1 MMKNPLE
8 HIINT
13 LTIER
18 CVICNT
24 PGGVWCES
32 CFLNGQTENE
42 SRCYICNKL
51 TSQNRVCKSCKSGSR
66 LRRVWWLGD
75 YSGIRK
81 ELIWNMKYQRQR
93 ETARLFGRYLAE
105 VVPYLSPDTIVTA
118 IPTASSRI
126 RRRGYDQAV
135 LCAQAFAQKRELP
148 YQTLLLRTDQKELIG
163 KRRTERMKAME
174 NSFSIKPKSYLKGV
188 SILLIDDVLTT
199 GASLESAA
207 KILRKSGA
215 LHIDAAVIARR
226 LLS

>member
-1 MMKNPLE
+1 MKNPLE

-13 LTIER
+13 LTIES
-18 CVICNT
+18 CIICNA
-24 PGGVWCES
+24 PGDVWCEG
-32 CFLNGQTENE
+32 CFLSGQVENE

-51 TSQNRVCKSCKSGSR
+51 TSQNRVCKSCKSGSK

-75 YSGIRK
+75 YSGIQK

-105 VVPYLSPDTIVTA
+105 VVPYLPSNTVVTA
-118 IPTASSRI
+118 IPTASSRV

-135 LCAQAFAQKRELP
+135 LCAKAFARKRELP
-148 YQTLLLRTDQKELIG
+148 YQMLLLRTDQKELIG
-163 KRRTERMKAME
+163 KRRAERMKAMSD
-174 NSFSIKPKSYLKGV
+174 SFVLRPQLRIKGA

-207 KILRKSGA
+207 KILRKNGA
-215 LHIDAAVIARR
+215 LHVDGAVIARR